1 MHISIPTLES
11 ARLILRPFLAA
22 DFEQMAIF
30 FADLVS
36 AFYGGPCNR
45 EDAWRKFAV
54 YSGHWLLRGYG
65 PWALQEKATGAF
77 VGLSGLWY
85 PEGWV
90 EPEITWALVPGAH
103 GKGYAT
109 EGARRAL
116 LAAYQDFGW
125 TTAVSVVSV
134 NNLASQAV
142 ALRLG
147 ATLERE
153 VDYRHGPAHL
163 YRHVALAALSTQSK
177 TASTAT
183 TCAATHTSGVAE
195 GLSG

>member
-1 MHISIPTLES
+1 MTRPARTVADWVPTLES
-11 ARLILRPFLAA
+11 ERLRLRQLREA
-22 DFEQMAIF
+22 DFEPMAAF
-30 FADLVS
+30 FADPVS

-65 PWALQEKATGAF
+65 PWALEEKATGSF
-77 VGLSGLWY
+77 VGISGLWY
-85 PEGWV
+85 PEGWA

-116 LAAYQDFGW
+116 QAAYEDFGW

-134 NNLASQAV
+134 ANAPSQAV
-142 ALRLG
+142 ARRLG
-147 ATLERE
+147 ATLER
-153 VDYRHGPAHL
+153 DINYRHGPAHL
-163 YRHVALAALSTQSK
+163 YRHVAPGALAA
-177 TASTAT
+177 
-183 TCAATHTSGVAE
+183 HTP
-195 GLSG
+195 